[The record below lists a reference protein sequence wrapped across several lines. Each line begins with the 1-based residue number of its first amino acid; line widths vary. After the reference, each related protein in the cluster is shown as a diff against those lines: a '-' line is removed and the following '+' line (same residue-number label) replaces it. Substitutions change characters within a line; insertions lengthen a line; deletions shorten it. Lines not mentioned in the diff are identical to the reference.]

1 MTLSAYP
8 VSSLSHQ
15 NFAGE
20 KHSLLSHT
28 VDLNA
33 IWKSYFIS
41 PENTLS
47 SPLQDNYF
55 TFLVSWNLQHLSP
68 LPLNGQHDL
77 ILYEKIRSSQAQTPW
92 PTRAPTLTTTIQ
104 HSFGSFGHSNQS
116 RKRNKRNPDRKR
128 RSKTLNVCRWHYP
141 IHRKP

>member
-55 TFLVSWNLQHLSP
+55 TFLVS
-68 LPLNGQHDL
+68 
-77 ILYEKIRSSQAQTPW
+77 
-92 PTRAPTLTTTIQ
+92 
-104 HSFGSFGHSNQS
+104 
-116 RKRNKRNPDRKR
+116 
-128 RSKTLNVCRWHYP
+128 
-141 IHRKP
+141 